1 MTDTISRIMK
11 IRDGMTPDPLA
22 RAIVER
28 EIAALQRHSSPD
40 IVERLKPIA
49 NYVGL
54 YKPHCQT
61 ILEAAAEIERLR
73 AQAARAPDREAVSK
87 VVKHLLYNDDR
98 ERDYPVYRTQDD
110 NGLEQSQY
118 VDFAMDV
125 LAALTPDV
133 AQPPAEPGMQA
144 AVQYRRKD
152 GGYGPGWITMAM
164 FDGTLAAE
172 AYCSQQRTDDKWPFE
187 YRAVELTACS
197 VSSTE
202 GK

>member
-1 MTDTISRIMK
+1 M
-11 IRDGMTPDPLA
+11 
-22 RAIVER
+22 VER
-28 EIAALQRHSSPD
+28 SSPD
-40 IVERLKPIA
+40 STRAALELAIQRALMDDDS
-49 NYVGL
+49 YGVG
-54 YKPHCQT
+54 CDDQDD
-61 ILEAAAEIERLR
+61 LEAAASFSATFIANAIASLPDAAAGAIDPILPCDVALPNNLFIRKGCKLSTLVHALERR
-73 AQAARAPDREAVSK
+73 GMQATGPA
-87 VVKHLLYNDDR
+87 
-98 ERDYPVYRTQDD
+98 
-110 NGLEQSQY
+110 
-118 VDFAMDV
+118 
-125 LAALTPDV
+125 DV

>member
-1 MTDTISRIMK
+1 MVAS
-11 IRDGMTPDPLA
+11 
-22 RAIVER
+22 
-28 EIAALQRHSSPD
+28 SSPD